1 MAARVLLGENS
12 SGQYG
17 LFVSRKDDNILSPS
31 NPLIFDST
39 RSYWQGQVY
48 AGGQAS
54 STTSVTWSATKGAVN
69 IASTNVIPL
78 IVAVDTSRGPY
89 KVLGAVTNGLD
100 GTDTRFVSQAST
112 FQSTTTTI
120 AGSLFAA
127 KNPSTSVVAEPMGGT
142 RTSTDLRFL
151 VLKIPCAYGFMS
163 NTYMRP
169 GTS

>member
-1 MAARVLLGENS
+1 MANRILLGS
-12 SGQYG
+12 DGTTYA
-17 LFVSRKDDNILSPS
+17 LKVSRKNDNVLSPS
-31 NPLIFDST
+31 NPLLFDST
-39 RSYWQGQVY
+39 RSYWQGQIY

-54 STTSVTWSATKGAVN
+54 STTSVTWSATKGALN

-78 IVAVDTSRGPY
+78 VFAVDEDRGPY
-89 KVLGAVTNGLD
+89 KVLGAVTNGLT
-100 GTDTRFVSQAST
+100 GTDTRFVSQFST

-120 AGSLFAA
+120 AGAQFAS
-127 KNPSTSVVAEPMGGT
+127 KNPSTTVVPEPMGGT
-142 RTSTDLRFL
+142 RTSTNLRFL